1 MGDSAPLL
9 TDGTGG
15 VRGESVIAIAKP
27 VGSIRRCLAALIV
40 LLAAAQPAW
49 AEDAKPPRYLS
60 LRVTEVN
67 LRTGPGTK
75 YPIQWVFHRKGL
87 PVEVTADYDVWRKVR
102 DYQGTEGWVHERML
116 SPSRTVVIRTDT
128 RTIYQEPARD
138 SAALARL
145 EPGVIAKL
153 LECRNAWCRVETPKQ
168 DIKGW
173 LLRSEVWG
181 VGPDEVVE

>member
-1 MGDSAPLL
+1 MPL
-9 TDGTGG
+9 TGMAGG
-15 VRGESVIAIAKP
+15 VRGESVSAIARP
-27 VGSIRRCLAALIV
+27 VHPIRRALAALILV
-40 LLAAAQPAW
+40 LAASHLALADDP
-49 AEDAKPPRYLS
+49 KPPRYFS
-60 LRVTEVN
+60 LRVAEVN